1 LNPLL
6 LSLESRVVE
15 WDFGCIFP
23 AFLLAMKLGGANF
36 FLVFDHR
43 SQTAFFFFCSSWC
56 SNQSF
61 LGSNQWMN
69 EIQLFLAVMLSFK
82 SSKGLIFFSMIFFE
96 HTTVLV
102 TFFRSF
108 LFFLFYWNGIFW
120 GWDSRG
126 WGVFFGGST
135 LQTSSSVIAAELAQL
150 KSRANWT
157 ILSSDISLD
166 THGIDVMVQPRVA
179 VVLEVLISVMSLSLV
194 MYESRW
200 STPRKPHMPQGCP
213 VISAAG
219 IARICRGRG
228 GVVEVENV
236 WDGVRN
242 RWLLHWFT

>member
-1 LNPLL
+1 MNPLL

-157 ILSSDISLD
+157 WKVHCIILRFYQKFVGYINNINIIRANIFTNFLPWKKKSQFFSSNQSC
-166 THGIDVMVQPRVA
+166 Q
-179 VVLEVLISVMSLSLV
+179 
-194 MYESRW
+194 
-200 STPRKPHMPQGCP
+200 
-213 VISAAG
+213 
-219 IARICRGRG
+219 
-228 GVVEVENV
+228 
-236 WDGVRN
+236 
-242 RWLLHWFT
+242 